1 MSPDPGNPA
10 SRPLEARKVLVVD
23 DAESIRCVLQTALS
37 EAGADVWLA
46 EDGIAALHVLS
57 DVLPDLILLDLVM
70 PRLDGWGVIEELRR
84 SPRTAKIPVIL
95 ETSAEDYASF
105 DRARRDGVAA
115 FISKPFRLNEVIGTC
130 RRVFEGARPLQGAN
144 AQSATRWVD
153 LRSADGTPLAMAAL
167 VDLDAEGAQI
177 EVTAP
182 LPLGTV
188 VLLGPTESGQQTFT
202 AEVRWVT
209 CTGGRCFVGLQFR
222 PAL

>member
-1 MSPDPGNPA
+1 MSTDPGNPA

-23 DAESIRCVLQTALS
+23 DAESIRSVLQTALS

-46 EDGIAALHVLS
+46 EDGLAALHVLS

-188 VLLGPTESGQQTFT
+188 VLLGPTEPGQQTFT

>member
-1 MSPDPGNPA
+1 MSTDPGNPA

-23 DAESIRCVLQTALS
+23 DAESIRSVLQTALS

-84 SPRTAKIPVIL
+84 SLRTAKIPVIL

-209 CTGGRCFVGLQFR
+209 CSGGRCFVGLQFR